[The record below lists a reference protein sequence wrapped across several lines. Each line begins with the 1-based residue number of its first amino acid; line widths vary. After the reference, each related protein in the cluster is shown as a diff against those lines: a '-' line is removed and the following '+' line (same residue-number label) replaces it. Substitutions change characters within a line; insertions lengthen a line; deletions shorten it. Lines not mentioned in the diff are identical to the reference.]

1 MCHGFNNVPVKEYDK
16 KRLPFPF
23 LEGITNII
31 ICRTDCLTALSEYYK
46 NTCILYI
53 DNVIVRTEE
62 QTKAERAVDCETKET
77 HDTKVEKVGR

>member
-1 MCHGFNNVPVKEYDK
+1 MPYGLFNS
-16 KRLPFPF
+16 
-23 LEGITNII
+23 
-31 ICRTDCLTALSEYYK
+31 ALRILS

-62 QTKAERAVDCETKET
+62 QPKAERAFDCETKET

>member
-1 MCHGFNNVPVKEYDK
+1 MHLRVPNIWIAFSFFGGHYEYNNMPYGLFNS
-16 KRLPFPF
+16 
-23 LEGITNII
+23 
-31 ICRTDCLTALSEYYK
+31 ALRILS

-62 QTKAERAVDCETKET
+62 QTKAERAFDCETKET